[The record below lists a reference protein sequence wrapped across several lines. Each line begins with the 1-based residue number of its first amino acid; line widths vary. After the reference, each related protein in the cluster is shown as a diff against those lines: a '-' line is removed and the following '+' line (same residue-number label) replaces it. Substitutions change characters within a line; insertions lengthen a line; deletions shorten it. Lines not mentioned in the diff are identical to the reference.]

1 MGETSLKEMAV
12 FSTSRTRLK
21 TLASVQDLPPASQ
34 TLDYLLNTVGRSRQH
49 ARLFT
54 QGFFS
59 LPRPRAE
66 LQPWWLR
73 FSAWS
78 GAPSL
83 VQGKAST
90 HACRW
95 VGFKAIPAF
104 PTPANTLSVPGKHSP
119 PSSENLPQDK
129 ARPSAQLAFSSL
141 CHLRRP
147 SYQQRQEL
155 VDGHLFSL
163 PTLCSPHVSSSLC
176 WYTMQMPHKFVQCS
190 VQRRLNALL
199 SC

>member
-21 TLASVQDLPPASQ
+21 TLASVQELPPVSQ

-78 GAPSL
+78 GDPAWSRAKPAPMHAGGL
-83 VQGKAST
+83 ASK
-90 HACRW
+90 R
-95 VGFKAIPAF
+95 FLPF
-104 PTPANTLSVPGKHSP
+104 PLQQTRSVFLANILLLHLKTSP
-119 PSSENLPQDK
+119 RT
-129 ARPSAQLAFSSL
+129 RP
-141 CHLRRP
+141 
-147 SYQQRQEL
+147 
-155 VDGHLFSL
+155 GHL
-163 PTLCSPHVSSSLC
+163 
-176 WYTMQMPHKFVQCS
+176 
-190 VQRRLNALL
+190 L
-199 SC
+199 S